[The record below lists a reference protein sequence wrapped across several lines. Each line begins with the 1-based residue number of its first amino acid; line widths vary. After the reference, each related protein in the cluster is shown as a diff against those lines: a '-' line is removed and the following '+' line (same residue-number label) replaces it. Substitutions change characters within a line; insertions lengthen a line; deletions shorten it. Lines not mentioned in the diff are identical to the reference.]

1 MTQQSRMTDR
11 EALQADRRKKMMIRR
26 AVAESRLNIR
36 DVCTLIVTATIMLTI
51 LYFAATI
58 VLPFVFALIISLL
71 MITPMRFLHRTLRLP
86 KPLAALTLI
95 LVMFLVVGGIA
106 TAVSVPATSWLEHT
120 SQNIALLQEK
130 LVFLNGPIDFLQRAY
145 NRIISF
151 FMTSQQFAP
160 SGNASGHHEVTSPA
174 FFGSWGV
181 TVLYG
186 TRTILVEFFTTIL
199 LLFFFLSSGDVLL
212 RRIIEVMPHHAGR
225 KRVQQMMAKIERNVS
240 IYLATITVMNGLVG
254 LLNYMQCWLLDMPN
268 PLLWGVLAF
277 LLNYIP
283 IIGPLTGV
291 VIYLFVALSSFH
303 AVIWAFA
310 PPLIYLL
317 IHLIEGE
324 TITPLLLAKRFTLNP
339 VLVISSLVFWDW
351 MWGIGGAFL
360 SVPMLAVLKIVCDHI
375 DRLTP
380 LGHLIGSS
388 DPVSIRGLEDE
399 AHRK

>member
-1 MTQQSRMTDR
+1 M
-11 EALQADRRKKMMIRR
+11 RR

-36 DVCTLIVTATIMLTI
+36 DVCALIVAATIILTI
-51 LYFAATI
+51 LYLAASI
-58 VLPFVFALIISLL
+58 VLPFVFALIMSLL
-71 MITPMRFLHRTLRLP
+71 MITPLRFLHRTLRLP
-86 KPLAALTLI
+86 KPLAALMLI
-95 LVMFLVVGGIA
+95 LIMFLAVGGVA

-120 SQNIALLQEK
+120 SQNVALLQEK
-130 LVFLNGPIDFLQRAY
+130 LVFLNGPIDFVQSAY
-145 NRIISF
+145 SRIVSF
-151 FMTSQQFAP
+151 FMKSQELAP
-160 SGNASGHHEVTSPA
+160 SNNGHTQHDVASPA

-199 LLFFFLSSGDVLL
+199 LLFFFLSNGDVLL
-212 RRIIEVMPHHAGR
+212 RRIVEVMPRHASR
-225 KRVQQMMAKIERNVS
+225 KRVQKMMAEIERNVS
-240 IYLATITVMNGLVG
+240 IYLATITIMNGLVG
-254 LLNYMQCWLLDMPN
+254 LLNYLQCWLLDMPN

-317 IHLIEGE
+317 IHVVEGE
-324 TITPLLLAKRFTLNP
+324 TVTPLLLAKRFTLNP

-380 LGHLIGSS
+380 LGHIIGSS
-388 DPVSIRGLEDE
+388 DPVTSRGVEDGMD
-399 AHRK
+399 